1 MEKSVKRLENWAVFF
16 AILSLALLF
25 RIVSLQNELDEQHM
39 DLVRVEM
46 EYQRLEHRSQF
57 YMEQYDKVSEQRSYY
72 YDRLVQITNNNEAQ
86 RYLEE
91 NRYD

>member
-25 RIVSLQNELDEQHM
+25 RVVSLQNELDEQHM

-57 YMEQYDKVSEQRSYY
+57 YMEQYDKVSEQRTYY

-91 NRYD
+91 N

>member
-57 YMEQYDKVSEQRSYY
+57 YMEQYDKVSEQRTYY

-91 NRYD
+91 K